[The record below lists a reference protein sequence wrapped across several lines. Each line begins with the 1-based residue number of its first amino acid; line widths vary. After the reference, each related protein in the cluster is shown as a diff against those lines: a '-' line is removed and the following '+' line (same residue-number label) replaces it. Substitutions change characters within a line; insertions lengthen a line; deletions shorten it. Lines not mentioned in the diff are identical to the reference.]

1 MACKK
6 RDWDTLKIEFFIS
19 DFDSVTDFFKSKK
32 WAKSQQEN
40 SKLSWQIT
48 KKTKWWGKERLER
61 RRHIIDK
68 ALKEAEEK
76 KAKELEI
83 DVEDLLLIKKDVI
96 EAIKRKLEL
105 HLKWKR
111 TDTPLKD
118 IMSIV
123 KDELW
128 ENDNKKETF
137 IPYNIFNISNAG
149 DNKDSNS

>member
-19 DFDSVTDFFKSKK
+19 YFDSVTDFFKSKK
-32 WAKSQQEN
+32 WVKNQQEN

>member
-32 WAKSQQEN
+32 WVKNQQEN

-68 ALKEAEEK
+68 ALKKAEEK

>member
-32 WAKSQQEN
+32 WVKNQQEN

>member
-32 WAKSQQEN
+32 WVKNQQEN

-105 HLKWKR
+105 HIKWKR

>member
-1 MACKK
+1 MAYKK

-32 WAKSQQEN
+32 WVKNQQEN

>member
-1 MACKK
+1 M
-6 RDWDTLKIEFFIS
+6 EFFIS
-19 DFDSVTDFFKSKK
+19 DFDSVTDFFNSKK
-32 WAKSQQEN
+32 SAKNQQKN

-48 KKTKWWGKERLER
+48 KNTKWWGKERLER

-68 ALKEAEEK
+68 ALKDAEEK

-83 DVEDLLLIKKDVI
+83 NVEDLLLIKKDVI
-96 EAIKRKLEL
+96 EAIRKKLEL

-118 IMSIV
+118 IMTIV
-123 KDELW
+123 RDELW

-149 DNKDSNS
+149 DRKDTNS